1 MDIRVIFGKGG
12 ERKTLMDD
20 KRFKA
25 IPETSYLSADNVRRY
40 RGILHYFYV
49 QHEKMRQ
56 YLFPEEVYQFLKQEG
71 IFGDYTEEQL
81 QQDLKQLVEW
91 KNLIPRQETGRVM
104 TIEDF
109 KRKKFRY
116 QCTPYTIEIERMVER
131 LHEIGNSFGGSL
143 ETTMFDRLFQSLSRF
158 QTEAAAGTGAELNQA
173 WADVYSYFKKIV
185 QSASDYLAHL
195 KSEKVEERM
204 MTEAFLAYKDSF
216 ADYLRKF
223 ILGLQQVSYNI
234 ESILRTFDAQLFDRA
249 ARELAAYQLSIPRL
263 EETLSSDAF
272 VLKYQ
277 DQWQSLKEWFLGAAG
292 RTSEL
297 TSLENETTE
306 TIRRITRFAQ
316 RLGERQQNS
325 RNRYK
330 DYLHLATW
338 FQREESM
345 AGAHALSAI
354 LFGLSEVR
362 HVVAEPAASEDMY
375 QSVWDVP
382 PTILTVKPRTNKYRE
397 KSRPGAVASRNVEQ
411 AEAYAAYLEARR
423 QEQRLIDAVIED
435 HKIIL
440 SRLPIQEPFIR
451 KTLLSWIGRCMANVN
466 RTAKTEQGRSIRLV
480 KHSDVKVTLACRDG
494 NLTLPDFVIEFLN

>member
-1 MDIRVIFGKGG
+1 MD
-12 ERKTLMDD
+12 E
-20 KRFKA
+20 KRLQA
-25 IPETSYLSADNVRRY
+25 IPETAYLSAENVRRY
-40 RGILHYFYV
+40 RGILNYFYV

-56 YLFPEEVYQFLKQEG
+56 YLFPEEVYQYLRQAEAFS
-71 IFGDYTEEQL
+71 DYTEDQL
-81 QQDLKQLVEW
+81 QQDLKQLVDW

-116 QCTPYTIEIERMVER
+116 QCTPYTVEIERMVAR

-143 ETTMFDRLFQSLSRF
+143 ETTMFDRLFQSLSHF
-158 QTEAAAGTGAELNQA
+158 QREAESGQQGAELNQA
-173 WADVYSYFKKIV
+173 WEDVYSYFKKIV

-204 MTEAFLAYKDSF
+204 MTEAFLVYKDSF

-234 ESILRTFDAQLFDRA
+234 ESILRNFSLTTFDKA
-249 ARELAAYQLSIPRL
+249 AGELATYQLSIPRL
-263 EETLSSDAF
+263 EETLSHAEF

-277 DQWQSLKEWFLGAAG
+277 DQWQSLTEWFLGTPG
-292 RTSEL
+292 RSSEL

-325 RNRYK
+325 RSRYK

-338 FQREESM
+338 FAREQSIAE
-345 AGAHALSAI
+345 AHALSAV

-362 HVVAEPAASEDMY
+362 HVFAEPAVSQDMY
-375 QSVWDVP
+375 LSLWDVP
-382 PTILTVKPRTNKYRE
+382 PMLLTVKPRTNLYRE
-397 KSRPGAVASRNVEQ
+397 KNRPGAVVGRTVEKAAAFEEYL
-411 AEAYAAYLEARR
+411 AERR
-423 QEQRLIDAVIED
+423 REQILIDSVIEGN
-435 HKIIL
+435 KIVIAQ
-440 SRLPIQEPFIR
+440 LPVQEPFIR
-451 KTLLSWIGRCMANVN
+451 KTLLAWIGKCMANEQH
-466 RTAKTEQGRSIRLV
+466 TAKTEQGRRIRLV
-480 KHSDVKVTLACRDG
+480 RQSNDSVTLVCRDG
-494 NLTLPDFVIEFLN
+494 QLTLPDFVIEILS